1 MINIK
6 RKGSR
11 KTKRDGKSITIDS
24 YELSPFKILMIGGT
38 GTGKTSLLACMH
50 EEFVSGNVGA
60 HLAFAPDK
68 ETDKGKTL
76 DALNK
81 QLQRL
86 NRTIEG
92 KEIGQQYVDN
102 RQQIVSTADSVCY
115 NFRGIK
121 SGEGLFH
128 GKEFHYL
135 IQFQDIPG
143 GWFHDP
149 EGRHDKETSELI
161 ESSDAYMY
169 CIDTPAMMTGGS
181 FHYDFNCTS
190 TVKSWLDKA
199 AQNGLLKGKSII
211 FVLSRSERWQLEEEK
226 VIEQFKENYASL
238 IACLKNAKA
247 SIYVTPVYTL
257 GGVTFT
263 TYNED
268 RMPVYEKI
276 GPRKQHKCSIP
287 LIQLLHDGMD
297 TYEKKLHELNKRWD
311 IKTTNKLGITH
322 FDLAEECAKELKQL
336 LKKFCDKSI
345 VIHKP
350 LS

>member
-1 MINIK
+1 MITIK
-6 RKGSR
+6 YKNSR
-11 KTKRDGKSITIDS
+11 KTSRNGKQVTIDA
-24 YELSPFKILMIGGT
+24 YELSPFKILMIGGV

-50 EEFVSGNVGA
+50 EEFASGKVSSI
-60 HLAFAPDK
+60 LSFAPDK
-68 ETDKGKTL
+68 ETDNGTTFST
-76 DALNK
+76 LNK

-86 NRTIEG
+86 NRTIEVKKTG
-92 KEIGQQYVDN
+92 EQYVDD
-102 RQQIVSTADSVCY
+102 RMQIVTSADSVCY

-121 SGEGLFH
+121 TGEGTFH
-128 GKEFHYL
+128 NKEFNYL
-135 IQFQDIPG
+135 IQFRDIPG

-149 EGRHDKETSELI
+149 MGTNDKKVTELI

-199 AQNGLLKGKSII
+199 AQNGLLEGKSII
-211 FVLSRSERWQLEEEK
+211 FVLSRSERWQGEEK
-226 VIEQFKENYASL
+226 MVIERFKENYASL

-257 GGVTFT
+257 GGVIFT

-311 IKTTNKLGITH
+311 IIVSNKLGITH
-322 FDLAEECAKELKQL
+322 YDLAEECAKELKQL